1 MSEEVRVPYYGGW
14 GYREGRISRVL
25 DELKIHNEVKVGE
38 AYVVRIPK
46 IQGKILVND
55 KDRNATYVDYIY
67 ESWYDKEKKQMRNRK
82 VCIGQVVYAFP
93 GAMLPKENYYRYF
106 DRVTG
111 EEKKKVD
118 GTDDAVDCTEGPS
131 P

>member
-25 DELKIHNEVKVGE
+25 DELKIHNEVKVGD

-55 KDRNATYVDYIY
+55 KDRNATYVDYIVSVNSSVSMNDPASRI
-67 ESWYDKEKKQMRNRK
+67 EWIK
-82 VCIGQVVYAFP
+82 P
-93 GAMLPKENYYRYF
+93 NYLGGVF
-106 DRVTG
+106 NG
-111 EEKKKVD
+111 
-118 GTDDAVDCTEGPS
+118 
-131 P
+131 